1 MAVDPGQIIRIAGDL
16 AIRGVDAGAR
26 NAYQKKV
33 NELSNEQQQK
43 LAADLLKAK
52 TDSERIALMN
62 AAVGQAKSQSAL
74 NKIALS
80 RNIGFVILG
89 VGVLAL
95 GVALIYTRRKR

>member
-1 MAVDPGQIIRIAGDL
+1 MADPTQIIRIAGDL
-16 AIRGVDAGAR
+16 AVRGVDNQAR
-26 NAYQKKV
+26 KAFEKKV
-33 NELSNEQQQK
+33 AELTNEQQQK

-62 AAVGQAKSQSAL
+62 AAVGQAKSQSAM

-95 GVALIYTRRKR
+95 GVALIYTRKKA

>member
-1 MAVDPGQIIRIAGDL
+1 MADPSKIIQIAGDL
-16 AIRGVDAGAR
+16 AVRGIDTQAR
-26 NAYQKKV
+26 KSFQKKV
-33 NELSNEQQQK
+33 AELSNEQQQK

>member
-1 MAVDPGQIIRIAGDL
+1 MADVSAIIRVAGDL
-16 AIRGVDAGAR
+16 AVRGVDAGAR

-62 AAVGQAKSQSAL
+62 AAVGQAKSQSAM

-95 GVALIYTRRKR
+95 GVALIYTRRKA